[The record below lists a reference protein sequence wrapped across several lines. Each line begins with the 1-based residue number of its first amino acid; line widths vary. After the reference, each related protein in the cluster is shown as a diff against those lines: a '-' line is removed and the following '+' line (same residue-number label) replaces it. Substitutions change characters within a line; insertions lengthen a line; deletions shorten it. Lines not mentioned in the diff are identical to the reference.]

1 MTTSN
6 TVGPGLWGRLA
17 HEVRRRSLRSI
28 KRLIR
33 PLWMRRLDARMRDAS
48 APLLDPNGPVVSLTT
63 YGARW
68 HSVHYTIE
76 SIGAGSLRPSRLTLW
91 VGAKLV
97 AAGLPEA
104 LERQVARGLEVHA
117 CEDVGP
123 HTKYHPFILESDGTR
138 DLVTADDD
146 VLYPR
151 HWLADLVA
159 AARRRPGLIHGFRAH
174 RMVFESD
181 GRFRPYR
188 DWPACRSTEPSALN
202 FITGVAG
209 ALYPPAMQH
218 ALREA
223 GDGFRACCPRA
234 DDIWLNAVAWRAG
247 IAVCQT
253 VVFSPLLFELPG
265 TRTQGL
271 ARENVQSGG
280 NDRQLEMTYTA
291 QERAQLHAL
300 SVQSIN
306 EGRQA

>member
-1 MTTSN
+1 MTRAAHRE
-6 TVGPGLWGRLA
+6 PGAWDRLW
-17 HEVRRRSLRSI
+17 HEVQRRGLRSV

-33 PLWMRRLDARMRDAS
+33 PLWMRRLDARMRDPG
-48 APLLDPNGPVVSLTT
+48 APLLAADGPVVSLTT

-68 HSVHYTIE
+68 ETVHYTIE
-76 SIGAGSLRPSRLTLW
+76 SIGAGRQRPSRLLLW
-91 VGAKLV
+91 VDAALL

-104 LERQVARGLEVHA
+104 LQRQVARGLEVRG

-123 HTKYHPFILESDGTR
+123 HTKYYPFILESDGTR

-151 HWLADLVA
+151 GWLAGLVA
-159 AARRRPGLIHGFRAH
+159 ASREQPGLIHGYRAH
-174 RMVFESD
+174 RMAFEPD
-181 GRFRPYR
+181 GRFLRYR
-188 DWPACRSTEPSALN
+188 DWPACRCTQPSRLN

-209 ALYPPAMQH
+209 ALYPPAMQR

-223 GDGFRACCPRA
+223 ADGFRACCPRA

-247 IAVCQT
+247 IAVRQT

-280 NDRQLEMTYTA
+280 NDRQLELTYTA

-300 SVQSIN
+300 SLQAFD